1 MRMTTPPAPN
11 TRIWTPLAS
20 KGKRERG
27 SYWLSERASEAVS
40 RKGRDSNRIFGL

>member
-1 MRMTTPPAPN
+1 MSVGLSPPN

-20 KGKRERG
+20 KGKRGSGRG
-27 SYWLSERASEAVS
+27 RLSECASDVGL